1 MRLAM
6 VRAHAHVH
14 HLHHLHDGLE
24 HAEVGGERV
33 GGEGPTAPGGRVR
46 VVVDGPEGER
56 IIHCHC
62 LPKFQHLSSMASQ
75 KNFYVPEHGWSA
87 HALSLEHVHVGDV
100 LLDSRA
106 GGAEGAARVH
116 PILQS

>member
-33 GGEGPTAPGGRVR
+33 GREGPTAPGGSVR
-46 VVVDGPEGER
+46 VVVDGPEGG
-56 IIHCHC
+56 IIS
-62 LPKFQHLSSMASQ
+62 LFDLSNTLIS
-75 KNFYVPEHGWSA
+75 F
-87 HALSLEHVHVGDV
+87 
-100 LLDSRA
+100 
-106 GGAEGAARVH
+106 
-116 PILQS
+116 